1 MASVVNFMFLARGVS
16 CRVRDVHVSSYN
28 ITMQV
33 YREKVRAGRRGPG
46 DLRVLLLLVSEHP
59 GVARLLQ
66 HFIDNVSCPRGPAC
80 HRTFPRRHR
89 AARSAA
95 LLLKLSPL
103 ASRCLRRCPAAEG
116 CPRGPACHRSSPRRH
131 RVACGA
137 ALLLKHEQDAPTDP
151 TAPCV
156 RCDGILRPPVALLS
170 YYDFTAAS
178 RQALF
183 DVLGTKSRAN
193 PNSPGAVEGASMVT
207 VSVNYSLPLLKL
219 HLAHVMEK
227 VRAVQA
233 KRLADLGRGATEL
246 FNHEHCRVM
255 WCKMAEKYSWTF
267 HTWDFLR
274 FFLDFHGNVNVP
286 DGKRAFENARQK
298 ATGDLHLIGM
308 SMTLTLEIIEVGS
321 KETSGAI
328 HKLSF
333 RFSTFA
339 ITAAQDED
347 GHVNLRMSA
356 MHPSDLTDAGI
367 DKSRWP
373 HKPLYRQ
380 YAAYNELGA
389 RRLLRRNRRHMLP
402 GASRDVL
409 LEGSKHWDSTAA
421 IASIGYYPERLAPA
435 GAPAGTELN
444 RANCG
449 YKGRII
455 LLQVERARDKFM

>member
-1 MASVVNFMFLARGVS
+1 MGSRGS
-16 CRVRDVHVSSYN
+16 C
-28 ITMQV
+28 
-33 YREKVRAGRRGPG
+33 
-46 DLRVLLLLVSEHP
+46 
-59 GVARLLQ
+59 
-66 HFIDNVSCPRGPAC
+66 
-80 HRTFPRRHR
+80 
-89 AARSAA
+89 
-95 LLLKLSPL
+95 
-103 ASRCLRRCPAAEG
+103 CLICLHEQ
-116 CPRGPACHRSSPRRH
+116 
-131 RVACGA
+131 
-137 ALLLKHEQDAPTDP
+137 HEQDAPTDP

-156 RCDGILRPPVALLS
+156 RCEGILRPPVALLS

-207 VSVNYSLPLLKL
+207 VSVNYPLPLLKL
-219 HLAHVMEK
+219 QLAHVMEK

-233 KRLADLGRGATEL
+233 KRLADLGRGAAEL
-246 FNHEHCRVM
+246 FNQEHCRVM

-286 DGKRAFENARQK
+286 DGERAFENARQR
-298 ATGDLHLIGM
+298 ATGDLHLIGLP
-308 SMTLTLEIIEVGS
+308 MTLTLEIIEVGS

-409 LEGSKHWDSTAA
+409 LEGSKHWGSTAA
-421 IASIGYYPERLAPA
+421 IASIGYYPERLAPV
-435 GAPAGTELN
+435 GAPAGTEPFMHHKLN

-449 YKGRII
+449 YKGRSI
-455 LLQVERARDKFM
+455 LLQEERARDKFLQELEAAKRERDDLTYKKELEQLYRMMRGPGRRAWAAKEQNYYMDMDRRLNGEDFAAGRKHALRGVEEVEPEFTSEREWVQWCHSTYPKRAVDEMKEKIKQLSQKVERMERRKYNYM